1 MSNFL
6 DELRKKME
14 VSPHVGPTPVTNPKV
29 PTKVERDVAE
39 FEARQKEMPKF
50 NFGTGTLLQQI
61 KIKTEKMPH
70 TGPTYADPAF
80 ANGGSGEVWADMRP
94 ANHSFEDIPL
104 WKTPKVS
111 REYTIVDSVDNI
123 QYTKIHLIHWY
134 FKPRNKLELSNI
146 EKFHFNMLYMS
157 DFDNKFNEIY
167 FSVALDNLN
176 NEAQKTFI
184 KQKIAELTKYGTA
197 TVDIKFIKNS
207 KSDGELPTW
216 KRIFD
221 FVYTRKDKCILFYS
235 HFKGIT
241 KDLNIS
247 EKYWSYLMYQ
257 GCLIDGWNW
266 ATSTIQNRF
275 TCGALINQDCKNVR
289 DYYKNY
295 NVAAC
300 HAICNPNRG
309 EHYAGT
315 FYFINTMKLKAY
327 LTTKKV
333 TINQMKTLPGNMTSE
348 FFVLSISNGKLFS
361 YFNEN
366 WTDGY
371 NSYNNNKIPK
381 YIEKFNNLKSTA
393 LALQENN
400 RCDYVYPTLDGKKI
414 LVYTYLENYKGNEPI
429 VFNKEDGIDY
439 IFITDKEESNYP
451 TTIIADHSKYKDTFD
466 CNRYY
471 KFNPHIFG
479 DYDYVIYRDVRID
492 ITDVKRLI
500 ASTSLSKHGIN
511 MCKHHKTKSIG
522 EELIE
527 CKNAK
532 KLTDIQYKYA
542 VTTMSKYKN
551 IITTMPEAT
560 VIIYELHKLNKEL
573 LNSFFRDYLI
583 LGIHRDQ
590 ICIAE
595 RCLAEKIPL
604 DEICTMNGHIPFNNT
619 ISSPNKYLSNN
630 RYYK

>member
-1 MSNFL
+1 MGTSFEDLLKRMQNA
-6 DELRKKME
+6 
-14 VSPHVGPTPVTNPKV
+14 PHVGVPKVTNPNV
-29 PTKVERDVAE
+29 PSKVERDVAA
-39 FEARQKEMPKF
+39 FEARQREMPKF
-50 NFGTGTLLQQI
+50 VFGTGNQLDALLERM
-61 KIKTEKMPH
+61 KSTPH
-70 TGPTYADPAF
+70 PTIGAP
-80 ANGGSGEVWADMRP
+80 NGVTNEPVIDVRP
-94 ANHSFEDIPL
+94 PNTSFESMNL
-104 WKTPKVS
+104 WHTPKPK
-111 REYTIVDSVDNI
+111 REYDTVYTTDNI
-123 QYTKIHLIHWY
+123 PYTRIHLIHWY
-134 FKPRNKLELSNI
+134 FKSRNKLELSDI

-167 FSVALDNLN
+167 FSVALDDVN
-176 NEAQKTFI
+176 NEPLKKFV
-184 KQKIAELTKYGTA
+184 KQAIAELTQYGSA
-197 TVDIKFIKNS
+197 KVDVQFIKNKS
-207 KSDGELPTW
+207 SDGELPTW

-221 FVYTRKDKCILFYS
+221 FVYTRTDKCILFYS

-241 KDLNIS
+241 KASNIS

-257 GCLIDGWNW
+257 GCLIDGWKW
-266 ATSTIQNRF
+266 ANSTIQNRF

-295 NVAAC
+295 NMASC

-309 EHYAGT
+309 EHYSGT
-315 FYFINTMKLKAY
+315 FYFINAPKLKAY

-371 NSYNNNKIPK
+371 NSYRNNKLPT
-381 YIEKFNNLKSTA
+381 YIAKFNNLKASATA
-393 LALQENN
+393 LQAKN
-400 RCDYVYPTLDGKKI
+400 RCDYTYPTLADKKI
-414 LVYTYLENYKGNEPI
+414 LVYTYLENYKGTEPI

-439 IFITDKEESNYP
+439 VFITDKEKSNYP
-451 TTIIADHSKYKDTFD
+451 TTMIADHSTYIDTFD

-471 KFNPHIFG
+471 KFNPQMFG

-500 ASTSLSKHGIN
+500 AETRLSKHGIN
-511 MCKHHKTKSIG
+511 MSKHHKTKSIN
-522 EELIE
+522 EELLE
-527 CKNAK
+527 CKNAR
-532 KLTDIQYKYA
+532 KLTDAQYKYA
-542 VTTMSKYKN
+542 VTTLSKYGN
-551 IITTMPEAT
+551 ILTIMPEAT
-560 VIIYELHKLNKEL
+560 VIIYDMKRLNTHLLHQ
-573 LNSFFRDYLI
+573 FFRDYLT

-595 RCLAEKIPL
+595 RCLTEKISL
-604 DEICTMNGHIPFNNT
+604 NEICTMVGHIPFNDT
-619 ISSPNKYLSNN
+619 ISSPNKYLTNN

>member
-1 MSNFL
+1 MGSFL
-6 DELRKKME
+6 DRLREQNKNAK
-14 VSPHVGPTPVTNPKV
+14 HVGVPHVTNPKV
-29 PTKVERDVAE
+29 QTKVERDAAA
-39 FEARQKEMPKF
+39 FDAMQKDMPKF
-50 NFGTGTLLQQI
+50 VFGTGNPL
-61 KIKTEKMPH
+61 EKLKARMANAPH
-70 TGPTYADPAF
+70 PTPICADPAF
-80 ANGGSGEVWADMRP
+80 ANGGSGEVWTDMRP

-111 REYTIVDSVDNI
+111 RTYNIVDSVDNT

-197 TVDIKFIKNS
+197 TVDIKFIQNR

-241 KDLNIS
+241 KELNIN

-257 GCLIDGWNW
+257 GCLIDGWSW

-275 TCGALINQDCKNVR
+275 TCGALINQACKNVSN
-289 DYYKNY
+289 YYKNY

-300 HAICNPNRG
+300 QAIFNPNRG

-327 LTTKKV
+327 LTTQKV

-348 FFVLSISNGKLFS
+348 FFVLSISNGKLFG

-371 NSYNNNKIPK
+371 NSYNNNQIPK

-393 LALQENN
+393 LTLQENN

-414 LVYTYLENYKGNEPI
+414 LVYTYLENYKGNDPI

-439 IFITDKEESNYP
+439 IFITDKEQSNYQ
-451 TTIIADHSKYKDTFD
+451 TTMIADHSTYKNTFD
-466 CNRYY
+466 CNRHY
-471 KFNPHIFG
+471 KFNPYIFG
-479 DYDYVIYRDVRID
+479 NYDYVIYRDVRID

-500 ASTSLSKHGIN
+500 ASTKPSKYGIN
-511 MCKHHKTKSIG
+511 MSKHHKTHSIK

-527 CKNAK
+527 CKNAR
-532 KLTDIQYKYA
+532 KLTDSQYNHA
-542 VTTMSKYKN
+542 MNAMSEYVN
-551 IITTMPEAT
+551 IRTTMPEAT
-560 VIIYELHKLNKEL
+560 VIIYDLHKLNREL
-573 LNSFFRDYLI
+573 LNKIFTDYLS

-595 RCLAEKIPL
+595 RCLKENIPL
-604 DEICTMNGHIPFNNT
+604 DEICTMNGHIPFNET
-619 ISSPNKYLSNN
+619 IDSPNKYLLNN
-630 RYYK
+630 SYYK